1 MRKSVVTA
9 LAGVGLAAMLAVS
22 PARAEVDEVVIVQQY
37 GIGYLQITVAKHE
50 KLVEKHAEKAGLK
63 NLKTKWPVLGNASP
77 INDGLLAG
85 TIHFGAGGTAP
96 MINIWARTR
105 GAPSKMHGVSGLSA
119 LPLYLVSRNPYKN
132 VKDFKDS
139 DRISMAGA
147 GQSIQTLYLQMA
159 VAKEFGIENYKKLN
173 PLFVNLSH
181 PDGLAA
187 LLSGAQVT
195 AFFTAPP
202 FQYRALEKGMHKV
215 LSSYDVTGGPATFI
229 AMWASSKFRD
239 ENPKTYKAV
248 FDAMVEAT
256 ELINKNKRMA
266 AEIYVKDTGGKDK
279 VEDIEKL
286 LNDPEFIFSMAP
298 MKSLPLAQ
306 FMHSAG
312 IIKVKPDSWK
322 DYFFPEAH
330 GLPGG

>member
-1 MRKSVVTA
+1 MTGTLRHTLVA
-9 LAGVGLAAMLAVS
+9 VGLAAMVAAT
-22 PARAEVDEVVIVQQY
+22 PARAEVDEVVIVQQF

-63 NLKTKWPVLGNASP
+63 NLKTKWPVLGNAVP

-85 TIHFGAGGTAP
+85 TIHFGSGGTAP
-96 MINIWARTR
+96 MIAVWDKTR
-105 GAPSKMHGVSGLSA
+105 NTPIKMQAVSGLSA
-119 LPLYLVSRNPYKN
+119 LPLYLVSRNPYKS
-132 VKDFKDS
+132 VKDFKES

-181 PDGLAA
+181 PDGLNA

-195 AFFTAPP
+195 ASFLAPP
-202 FQYRALEKGMHKV
+202 FQYRAVERGMHKV

-229 AMWASSKFRD
+229 GLWASGKFRD
-239 ENPKTYKAV
+239 ENPKTFKAV
-248 FDAMVEAT
+248 FDAMAEAT
-256 ELINKNKRMA
+256 ELINKNKRKA
-266 AEIYVKDTGGKDK
+266 AEIYVKDTGDKEK

-286 LNDPEFIFSMAP
+286 LNDPEFVYSMAP
-298 MKSLPLAQ
+298 MKTFPLAE
-306 FMHSAG
+306 FMHAAG
-312 IIKVKPDSWK
+312 ILKTKPTSWK

-330 GLPGG
+330 GLPGS